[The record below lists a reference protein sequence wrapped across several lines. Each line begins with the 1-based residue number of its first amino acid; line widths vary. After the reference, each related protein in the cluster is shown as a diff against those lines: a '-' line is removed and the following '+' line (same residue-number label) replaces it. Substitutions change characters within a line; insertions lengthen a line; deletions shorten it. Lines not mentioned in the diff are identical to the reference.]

1 MVTITTQSLL
11 TYVLDEDLTIRRNE
25 MQDAGNTKRNT
36 ANSYY
41 YTSNKSYGMDC
52 LSCVHPVGSKSMEVN
67 PDIV

>member
-1 MVTITTQSLL
+1 
-11 TYVLDEDLTIRRNE
+11 
-25 MQDAGNTKRNT
+25 MQDAGNTKGNT

-52 LSCVHPVGSKSMEVN
+52 LSCVHPVSSKSMEVN